1 MIEDAWNLN
10 SELLMRRKIGC
21 NRNFRNRVN
30 KTEFGRIVLN
40 LIFYFGSKTQIK
52 VVDITFFWV
61 IVPFLFDK
69 LSRILN
75 LRLFSLQIL

>member
-1 MIEDAWNLN
+1 MIEDVWNLN

-40 LIFYFGSKTQIK
+40 LIFYFGSKTKIK
-52 VVDITFFWV
+52 VVA
-61 IVPFLFDK
+61 K
-69 LSRILN
+69 SRWMF
-75 LRLFSLQIL
+75 RCKP

>member
-30 KTEFGRIVLN
+30 KTELGRIVLN
-40 LIFYFGSKTQIK
+40 FIFYFGSKTKIK
-52 VVDITFFWV
+52 VVDITIFWV

-75 LRLFSLQIL
+75 LRIFSLQIL